1 MAYGQKISGKIFD
14 MFGRVL
20 LGRKDN
26 MVMKKYES
34 ENDIVQRVIIQI
46 FDYKNKA
53 KNSIVTSIL
62 ILRRYIGIR

>member
-1 MAYGQKISGKIFD
+1 
-14 MFGRVL
+14 
-20 LGRKDN
+20 